1 MENTKDIERL
11 LDALPE
17 IEEGDE
23 TLLKIIDDHKF
34 LRSFIVGNQK
44 GLLKLGK
51 GVLKAAIAEPAKH
64 ELTIQIPD
72 ESENETHT
80 FAVASV
86 ERDERLEYK
95 PRVVQGEIFTCV
107 DRDRTLGERVL
118 TIVGIIV
125 FITILISLFV
135 GFWTI
140 SRWFVNLF
148 N

>member
-11 LDALPE
+11 VDALPE

-23 TLLKIIDDHKF
+23 TLLKIVEDHKF
-34 LRSFIVGNQK
+34 IRSFIVGNQK

-64 ELTIQIPD
+64 ELTIQIPN
-72 ESENETHT
+72 ESENETRS
-80 FAVASV
+80 FGVASV

-107 DRDRTLGERVL
+107 DRDRTLGERIL
-118 TIVGIIV
+118 TIVGITVSIV
-125 FITILISLFV
+125 IVISLFV

-140 SRWFVNLF
+140 IRWFVNLF
-148 N
+148 